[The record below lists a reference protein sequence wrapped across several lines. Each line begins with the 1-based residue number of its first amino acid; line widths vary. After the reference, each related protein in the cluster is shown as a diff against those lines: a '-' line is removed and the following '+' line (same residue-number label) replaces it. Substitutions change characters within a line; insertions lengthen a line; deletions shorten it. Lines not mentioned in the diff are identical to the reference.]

1 MTAVFIGLGSNLS
14 RPVEQIKRARKVI
27 GKLEGVDEC
36 AFSSLYKSLPMGPQ
50 DQPDYIN
57 AVMAVEVTLS
67 PLVLLDRLQAIE
79 LAQGR
84 MRKEERW
91 GARSLDLDIILYG
104 DAVID
109 SERLT
114 VPHYGVAE
122 RNFVL
127 YPLQEIS
134 PLLSIPNLGP
144 LSALIEQCS
153 DEGLLKLESS
163 PLL

>member
-1 MTAVFIGLGSNLS
+1 VTEVFIGLGSNLNS
-14 RPVEQIKRARKVI
+14 PVEQIKRARKAI
-27 GKLEGVDEC
+27 AELDGVDEC
-36 AFSSLYKSLPMGPQ
+36 AFSSLYKSRPMGPQ

-57 AVMAVEVTLS
+57 AVMAVEVRLS
-67 PLVLLDRLQAIE
+67 SLALLDQLQAIE

-84 MRKEERW
+84 LRKEARW

-104 DAVID
+104 EVVIE

-114 VPHYGVAE
+114 IPHYGMAE

-134 PLLSIPNLGP
+134 PLLFIPNLGA
-144 LSALIEQCS
+144 LSALVEQCS
-153 DEGLLKLESS
+153 DEGLLKLGSS
-163 PLL
+163 PPL